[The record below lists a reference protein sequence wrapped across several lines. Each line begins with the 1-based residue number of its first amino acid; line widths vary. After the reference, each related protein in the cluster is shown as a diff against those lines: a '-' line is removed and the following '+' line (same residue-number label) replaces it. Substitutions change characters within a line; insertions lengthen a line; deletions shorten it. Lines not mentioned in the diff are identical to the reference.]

1 MSKDVI
7 ISVKGIQTDLENDT
21 NTLELITEGKYYR
34 KGNNYYITY
43 KESEVTGMAGTT
55 TTLKVCEDV
64 VSLMRFGKVNSQF
77 VFQKGQKHISSYE
90 TEYGT
95 FTIGVYANNVD
106 ININDAGGEIRVGYQ
121 IEIDSHSTGRN
132 DFYMLI
138 REAGAVNEK
147 HNRDNSTAN

>member
-7 ISVKGIQTDLENDT
+7 ISVKGMQTDLENVT

-43 KESEVTGMAGTT
+43 RESEVTGMAGTT
-55 TTLKVCEDV
+55 TTLKVCDDV

-77 VFQKGQKHISSYE
+77 VFQKGQKHISLYE
-90 TEYGT
+90 TEYGS

-106 ININDAGGEIRVGYQ
+106 IDINDTGGEIRVGYQ
-121 IEIDSHSTGRN
+121 IEVDSHNTGRN

-138 REAGAVNEK
+138 REAGTVNEK
-147 HNRDNSTAN
+147 HNGDNQTAN

>member
-1 MSKDVI
+1 MSKNVI
-7 ISVKGIQTDLENDT
+7 INVKGIQTDLDNDS
-21 NTLELITEGKYYR
+21 NTLELITEGKYYQ

-43 KESEVTGMAGTT
+43 KESEVTGMVGTT
-55 TTLKVCEDV
+55 TTLKVGDGV

-90 TEYGT
+90 TEYGN

-121 IEIDSHSTGRN
+121 IEIDSQSTGRN

-147 HNRDNSTAN
+147 HNRENSSTN